1 VVLADRL
8 APTGSAARLGR
19 TFTENEVDPN
29 LSGPELFIVA
39 VAISVVL
46 LIVWGAARRSVA
58 RQVEQLREDI
68 HALLA
73 KADLNGDRLGVQ
85 GRSGDFVDIA
95 ASVNRLLDRVEE
107 ESESASVNR
116 ELLHDFA
123 RALPDVALVH
133 RDSIILA
140 NEAAG
145 ELFGLPG
152 EALIGKAATDLLRP
166 AYRSKLRKH
175 VEVGLS
181 GEMVPDPIEVQLIST
196 EEGERWVELHSLV
209 TDYDGEPALITIARD
224 VAHRKSLEVSLGR
237 SKLQARITL
246 ESIGDGILTTDRDGV
261 IDYMNEAAEGLLD
274 MQRASAIGKRPA
286 ELIALVDESD
296 RESLGDPVEQC
307 LEERRR
313 ISLGRRA
320 LLMTRQ
326 GDREFSVELTASPI
340 RAPGGEIDGCVV
352 SFHDVSEMRGIAREM
367 SYQAT
372 HDALTGLI
380 NRAEFERRLST
391 TLESSRSDGS
401 HCVVAYLDLDRFK
414 IVNDTS
420 GHLAGDNLLRE
431 IGGLLRH
438 QVRDSD
444 TVARMGGD
452 EFAMLLAGCPLDKA
466 RQIADEICA
475 AVTGHRFNW
484 QDQSFDIGVSVGLV
498 EVGPESMSAETVL
511 SAADSACYIAK
522 QEGRGGHHVYSARDE
537 LIAREKG
544 EIQWLQRLQQ
554 ALTDEGFE
562 LHVQP
567 IVSADGQAVR
577 GPAAEVLLRLK
588 NESGDAFTPDQF
600 LGPAARYQLMSSIDR
615 WVVSHAATRIAGGV
629 PRLPNERSCSVNL
642 SGHALL
648 DDSFLDFLID
658 VLDHTGVEPNRI
670 CFEISEAAIMA
681 NIDQARRFISVLHG
695 VGCQVAMDDFGSGI
709 GSFVKLKTL
718 SIDYVKIDSTYIREL
733 AEDEVNQEM
742 VTALVRLSKQLDFG
756 VIAEQVEDGNTL
768 DLLRR
773 LGVDFVQGYVI
784 ERPHPLGVH

>member
-1 VVLADRL
+1 MGQAL
-8 APTGSAARLGR
+8 
-19 TFTENEVDPN
+19 TENEVDPN
-29 LSGPELFIVA
+29 LSGPELFFVA
-39 VAISVVL
+39 GAVCVVL
-46 LIVWGAARRSVA
+46 LVVWGAARRSVA

-73 KADLNGDRLGVQ
+73 KSDLNGDRLGVQ
-85 GRSGDFVDIA
+85 GRSGDFVDIS

-116 ELLHDFA
+116 DLLHDFA

-133 RDSIILA
+133 REEILLA

-152 EALIGKAATDLLRP
+152 EALIGKPATDLLRP
-166 AYRSKLRKH
+166 AYRTKLRRH
-175 VEVGLS
+175 VENGLS
-181 GEMVPDPIEVQLIST
+181 GDTELEPIEVQLISA
-196 EEGERWVELHSLV
+196 EEGDRWAELHSLV

-246 ESIGDGILTTDRDGV
+246 ESIGEGILTTDREGV
-261 IDYMNEAAEGLLD
+261 VDYMNEAAEELLSL
-274 MQRASAIGKRPA
+274 QRTAAIGKRPA
-286 ELIALVDESD
+286 DLIALVDESD

-307 LEERRR
+307 LAERRR

-320 LLMTRQ
+320 LLLTKQ

-340 RAPGGEIDGCVV
+340 RTPGGEIDGCVV
-352 SFHDVSEMRGIAREM
+352 SFHDVTELRGIAREM

-380 NRAEFERRLST
+380 NRAEFERRLAT
-391 TLESSRSDGS
+391 ALESARSDGS
-401 HCVVAYLDLDRFK
+401 NCVVSYLDLDRFK

-431 IGGLLRH
+431 LAGLLKS

-466 RQIADEICA
+466 RQIADEVCDAIN
-475 AVTGHRFNW
+475 GHRFNW
-484 QDQSFDIGVSVGLV
+484 QDQSFEIGVSIGLV

-522 QEGRGGHHVYSARDE
+522 QEGRGRHHVYSARDE
-537 LIAREKG
+537 LVAREKG
-544 EIQWLQRLQQ
+544 EIQWLQRLQH
-554 ALTDEGFE
+554 ALNDNGFE

-577 GPAAEVLLRLK
+577 GPAAEVLLRLTD
-588 NESGDAFTPDQF
+588 ESGNTFAPDEF
-600 LGPAARYQLMSSIDR
+600 LGPANRYQLMGNIDR
-615 WVVSHAATRIAGGV
+615 WVLSNAATRIASGI
-629 PRLPNERSCSVNL
+629 PRLPDERSCSVNL
-642 SGHALL
+642 SGQALL
-648 DDSFLDFLID
+648 DDSFLDYLID
-658 VLDHTGVEPNRI
+658 VLDHTGVEPKRI
-670 CFEISEAAIMA
+670 CFELSEVAIMT
-681 NIDQARRFISVLHG
+681 NIEQARRFISVMHG
-695 VGCQVAMDDFGSGI
+695 IGCQVAMDDFGSGV
-709 GSFVKLKTL
+709 GSFVKLKSL
-718 SIDYVKIDSTYIREL
+718 AVDYVKIDSTYTRGLE
-733 AEDEVNQEM
+733 EDEVNQEM
-742 VTALVRLSKQLDFG
+742 ISALVRLAKQLNFG

-768 DLLRR
+768 DMLRR
-773 LGVDFVQGYVI
+773 LGVHFVQGYAI
-784 ERPHPLGVH
+784 ERPHPLAIN